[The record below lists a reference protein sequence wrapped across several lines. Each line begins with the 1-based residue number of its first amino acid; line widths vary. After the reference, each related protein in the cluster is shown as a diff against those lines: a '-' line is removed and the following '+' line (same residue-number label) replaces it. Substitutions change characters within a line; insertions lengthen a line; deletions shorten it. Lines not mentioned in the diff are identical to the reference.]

1 MTQSGERGDFGKRNK
16 KLQEMFLYFSCEK
29 LFFLNE

>member
-16 KLQEMFLYFSCEK
+16 KNVQEMFLYFYVI
-29 LFFLNE
+29 FFSNE